1 MDGSELVLAGLARQA
16 ELIRDGEVSPRELVE
31 ACLER
36 IATLDPRLRSF
47 RVVMAERALAE
58 ADQAQARLRAGGER
72 PLLGVPV
79 AIKDDTDVAGEL
91 TTMGSG
97 AHGGPARADAEV
109 VRRLREAGAVI
120 IGKTTCSELV
130 AQPFTETVAWGT
142 THNPWDLDR
151 TPGGSSGGSA
161 AAVAGGLVGGAL
173 GSDGGGS
180 IRVPASCCG
189 LFGLKVQRDRIPL
202 APIRE
207 FWHGLAVYGP
217 LVRHV
222 RDAALF
228 LDATAD
234 RRGGEPFSAAA
245 ARPPGRL
252 RIALSLKVP
261 PGITAVFARLDAE
274 VRRAIEETAALLRRL
289 GHEVVE
295 RDPDYGMVTNDFTAR
310 YLRGVH
316 DDAERMPRPRFL
328 ELRTKRL
335 ARLGG
340 AIPAAAVAR
349 VRAAEAQTTAR
360 INAVFE
366 DCDVVLSPVMP
377 VPPLEIGRYEGRGM
391 LRTLIGSAAFVAY
404 CPAWNAVGNPSACVP
419 AGLTAS
425 ELPIGAQLA
434 GRPGDE
440 ATLLSLS
447 AQLEAERPWAD
458 RRPPIS

>member
-1 MDGSELVLAGLARQA
+1 
-16 ELIRDGEVSPRELVE
+16 
-31 ACLER
+31 
-36 IATLDPRLRSF
+36 
-47 RVVMAERALAE
+47 
-58 ADQAQARLRAGGER
+58 
-72 PLLGVPV
+72 
-79 AIKDDTDVAGEL
+79 
-91 TTMGSG
+91 MGSR

-130 AQPFTETVAWGT
+130 AQPFTETAAWGT

-180 IRVPASCCG
+180 IRAPASCCG

-202 APIRE
+202 APLRE

-217 LVRHV
+217 IVRHV

-234 RRGGEPFSAAA
+234 GRGAEPFAAAA

-252 RIALSLKVP
+252 RIALSYKVP
-261 PGITAVFARLDAE
+261 PAMTALLARLDAE
-274 VRRAIEETAALLRRL
+274 VRGAIEETASVLRRL

-295 RDPDYGMVTNDFTAR
+295 RDPDYGLVSNDFTTR
-310 YLRGVH
+310 YLRGVR
-316 DDAERMPRPRFL
+316 DDARRMERPRFL
-328 ELRTKRL
+328 ERRTKRL

-340 AIPAAAVAR
+340 LVPAASLAH
-349 VRAAEAQTTAR
+349 VRAAEPKTVAR
-360 INAVFE
+360 INAIFD

-377 VPPLEIGRYEGRGM
+377 VPPLEVGRYEGAGM
-391 LRTLIGSAAFVAY
+391 LRTLFGAAAFVAY
-404 CPAWNAVGNPSACVP
+404 CPAWNAVGNPAASVP

-425 ELPIGAQLA
+425 GLPIGAQLA
-434 GRPGDE
+434 GRPRDE

-458 RRPPIS
+458 RRPPNS